1 MKSGKILEIDN
12 FQELSVKVDKLFR
25 NNNKAVQEKFQKL
38 ESSIFQDFWAVH
50 GLFCHYFRI
59 IDYFLPKIFLKFTIP
74 QVLSKS
80 VEIPITV

>member
-38 ESSIFQDFWAVH
+38 ESSIFQDF
-50 GLFCHYFRI
+50 
-59 IDYFLPKIFLKFTIP
+59 
-74 QVLSKS
+74 
-80 VEIPITV
+80 